1 MLPTIK
7 TCTGFGHR
15 EIYKDITNEMY
26 QAVTAAIE
34 LGCEEFLC
42 GGYGAFDRQFAA
54 CVYRAK
60 QKFPHKNIKLSLVLP
75 YLKQLPQGENS
86 IYDELVFP
94 EQIENTYPK
103 GAIKKRNRWMVEH
116 SDMVICYITN
126 CFGGAYEA
134 VKYARRRGVRIC
146 NLYKS

>member
-60 QKFPHKNIKLSLVLP
+60 QKFPHKNIATAFAVAISLSKNSFFDKLA
-75 YLKQLPQGENS
+75 E
-86 IYDELVFP
+86 
-94 EQIENTYPK
+94 
-103 GAIKKRNRWMVEH
+103 VERV
-116 SDMVICYITN
+116 S
-126 CFGGAYEA
+126 
-134 VKYARRRGVRIC
+134 
-146 NLYKS
+146 